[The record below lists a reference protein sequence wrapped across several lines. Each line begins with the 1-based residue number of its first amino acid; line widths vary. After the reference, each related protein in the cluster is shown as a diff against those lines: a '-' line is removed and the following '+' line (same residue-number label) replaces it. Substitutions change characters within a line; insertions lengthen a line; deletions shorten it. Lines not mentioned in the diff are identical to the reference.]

1 MAGETN
7 YLVIWFIYLASSTVF
22 YLVFWR
28 FTALLGRLPS
38 WLTRT
43 FMAAL
48 ILTPVFPRSEEET
61 AVPALMAIALDTIGS
76 GPAAAARGLAALA
89 TGMVLAALAALMLFL
104 GLSIARRRMNRLSG
118 KLEQ

>member
-38 WLTRT
+38 WLLRT

-89 TGMVLAALAALMLFL
+89 TGMVLAALAALTLFL